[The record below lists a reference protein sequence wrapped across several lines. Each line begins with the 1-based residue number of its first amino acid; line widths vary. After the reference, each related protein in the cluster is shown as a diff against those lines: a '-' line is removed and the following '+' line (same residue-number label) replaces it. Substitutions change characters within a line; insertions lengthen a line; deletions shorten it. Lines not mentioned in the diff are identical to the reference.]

1 MILTILYCLSWI
13 VVIVLFVS
21 QNLNKL
27 NCILDFRFFFTAGF
41 IYYLLIPFGLTCV
54 WRGG

>member
-27 NCILDFRFFFTAGF
+27 NCILDFRFFLQQALSI
-41 IYYLLIPFGLTCV
+41 IYLFRLA
-54 WRGG
+54 